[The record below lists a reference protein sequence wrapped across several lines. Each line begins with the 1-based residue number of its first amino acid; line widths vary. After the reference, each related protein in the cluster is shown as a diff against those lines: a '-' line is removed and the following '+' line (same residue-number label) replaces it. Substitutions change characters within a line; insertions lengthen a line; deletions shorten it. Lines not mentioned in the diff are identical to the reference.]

1 MIDYKGKKFQSITK
15 GELDILNSEE
25 TKKAIEEKSKDNE
38 KMLEKIKELLK
49 DSITNVR
56 LTSKL
61 KSTPACVVTDDHG
74 ISLEMEKIISEMP
87 NMKNFK
93 ASRILELN
101 PDHAIFTVLQ
111 DAFNNNKEEDLK
123 ELSQILYY
131 QSLLSEGLKIEDPFD
146 FVQKINSLIIKTKA

>member
-1 MIDYKGKKFQSITK
+1 
-15 GELDILNSEE
+15 
-25 TKKAIEEKSKDNE
+25 
-38 KMLEKIKELLK
+38 
-49 DSITNVR
+49 
-56 LTSKL
+56 
-61 KSTPACVVTDDHG
+61 
-74 ISLEMEKIISEMP
+74 MP

-101 PDHAIFTVLQ
+101 PDHAIFNVLQ
-111 DAFNNNKEEDLK
+111 DAFNNNKEDDLK